1 MSRTIRQA
9 GVNARHLGG
18 GFVRTAN
25 GEAWQYM
32 VMPSQPSVSDAA
44 DWGER
49 LKAAR
54 PLTIIMPR
62 LADLT
67 PSIPLANRRA
77 LKSFYRPIHILAM
90 STPVRFEPSPTL
102 DGRNRR
108 LLAMEHRGDV
118 VHDRLTVIGVRLD
131 AGGGKG
137 RFLDRVVNLVVQAG
151 DQAAYG
157 EAPDDAFDTDRAVIS
172 EILRAGG
179 CVPPTDAQMNRAL
192 AWWVT
197 DRKPDPLEVMV
208 ERGHMHAFPDE
219 RTARLAEKL
228 RDTRVDCTTWSKRI
242 EIRGTWPMTVATL
255 GALPFDG
262 TSERDPRSAWAAR
275 LLASSDSGGQGA
287 VAISVRGLVEPGE
300 ISRDQIDKDKDKVL
314 EQAIKQATDGH
325 KANEGIAEEL
335 LAASDVYQKDG
346 RPWPT
351 LVDGHVQVAIPGIVD
366 RPSQVNYPGELNLN
380 QDNQNTA
387 WQDMQIGSEITYCP
401 SPVYWPTPILAFAG
415 LAGRSLAGEDMGEG
429 RKSDLPGALLGF
441 TEKDRQPVY
450 CSPFASR
457 YRHTPPAML
466 ITGRTGSGKASTL
479 DTKVPMPPQPRWP
492 HGGVATIG
500 DLQVGD
506 LLYADDGKAYPIS
519 YLSPI
524 RSDDL
529 YEIEFSDGQRLKAT
543 GEHQWRVWDFTSRK
557 GVRSDK
563 HRASL
568 DRQAAIRGAVEELDR
583 LKADV
588 GDATWTARECY
599 GAVEPI
605 LQKAGIGM
613 DCREQWV
620 YGVMRYMELE
630 PMRER
635 RRVAGKRQGRAWPAG
650 PLAEQVLDILE
661 HPLKG
666 GISPARAQRIA
677 LLRDAYESG
686 LEGEIGLKE
695 LTDIMGGTKAAR
707 DMVKETLKRVT
718 LKPSE
723 ADGENVILTSVW
735 RAADMLEGIA
745 RRIIWRYDED
755 GTEHYD
761 AQIATTREMLEAG
774 LTVNNGHANWAIPR
788 PKPVEGVHMDLPLD
802 PWCLG
807 AWLADGSKTDG
818 SFFSDPTN
826 GDLDHV
832 RRHLEEAGFEVHDA
846 AEAKRIRA
854 IGLRPLLRRMGLY
867 GDKHIPE
874 EYFNASVEQ
883 RLELVRG
890 LLDQDGTID
899 PRTHGIEFCQS
910 LDHKP
915 IVDGLVRLLRSLGV
929 IVHEPSRSQA
939 GYRDAD
945 GTYRRTQDRLR
956 VTFTTD
962 LPVFSLP
969 RKKALLPRETRE
981 TANWLYVRSIRR
993 VPDEPHRCLSIESPD
1008 HTYLVGGYIPTHNT
1022 RVLLHLAAQ
1031 WGRLPNPDDRKSTIP
1046 IVFFDP
1052 KPNSSDFGPF
1062 VKSMGGMLVRL
1073 DSPEAEGILD
1083 PVRCIPWT
1091 MKDMI
1096 VQTAVEML
1104 SQITGGRDA
1113 DRSRD
1118 LALTSII
1125 GYGLRHG
1132 ADCTGEAVRIAYKAH
1147 QEGGED
1153 ADRIDPLVDEI
1164 TPMLE
1169 RQATN
1174 SSMFKLIYGTRHGG
1188 AAARRI
1194 RRPDPAERRNHE
1206 HHQREGGRLRPV
1218 RHPALGGAHGRVG
1231 RVRVH
1236 HRPQR
1241 RARRRRGV
1249 VASGRQVR
1257 RQRRQPHGA
1266 SGPRPALHAGVRQ
1279 PEGHRVRRGRPAGL
1293 HGPRHRHGH
1302 GLQGGVLRHG
1312 VADRADLP
1320 PVRTARGRR
1329 DGRAHE
1335 PRPDAG
1341 LGVERAGPAESVRA
1355 VRPGHGRAGARLHRL
1370 LHRPGQD
1377 GHPRRDPHQR
1387 QADLGRNRMD
1397 HIGRLGYALLA
1408 VEAVVGAGTW
1418 IPGIA
1423 DAAVA
1428 LSLAIPAAYLAVV
1441 AAALIGRRWYGRRA
1455 TPPGRTSGSGRR
1467 SQA

>member
-1 MSRTIRQA
+1 
-9 GVNARHLGG
+9 
-18 GFVRTAN
+18 
-25 GEAWQYM
+25 
-32 VMPSQPSVSDAA
+32 
-44 DWGER
+44 
-49 LKAAR
+49 
-54 PLTIIMPR
+54 
-62 LADLT
+62 
-67 PSIPLANRRA
+67 
-77 LKSFYRPIHILAM
+77 
-90 STPVRFEPSPTL
+90 
-102 DGRNRR
+102 
-108 LLAMEHRGDV
+108 
-118 VHDRLTVIGVRLD
+118 
-131 AGGGKG
+131 
-137 RFLDRVVNLVVQAG
+137 
-151 DQAAYG
+151 
-157 EAPDDAFDTDRAVIS
+157 
-172 EILRAGG
+172 
-179 CVPPTDAQMNRAL
+179 
-192 AWWVT
+192 
-197 DRKPDPLEVMV
+197 
-208 ERGHMHAFPDE
+208 
-219 RTARLAEKL
+219 
-228 RDTRVDCTTWSKRI
+228 
-242 EIRGTWPMTVATL
+242 
-255 GALPFDG
+255 
-262 TSERDPRSAWAAR
+262 
-275 LLASSDSGGQGA
+275 
-287 VAISVRGLVEPGE
+287 
-300 ISRDQIDKDKDKVL
+300 
-314 EQAIKQATDGH
+314 
-325 KANEGIAEEL
+325 
-335 LAASDVYQKDG
+335 
-346 RPWPT
+346 
-351 LVDGHVQVAIPGIVD
+351 
-366 RPSQVNYPGELNLN
+366 
-380 QDNQNTA
+380 
-387 WQDMQIGSEITYCP
+387 
-401 SPVYWPTPILAFAG
+401 
-415 LAGRSLAGEDMGEG
+415 
-429 RKSDLPGALLGF
+429 
-441 TEKDRQPVY
+441 
-450 CSPFASR
+450 
-457 YRHTPPAML
+457 
-466 ITGRTGSGKASTL
+466 
-479 DTKVPMPPQPRWP
+479 MPPQPRWP

-563 HRASL
+563 HQASL

-745 RRIIWRYDED
+745 RRIMWRYDED

-945 GTYRRTQDRLR
+945 GTYHRTQDRLR

-969 RKKALLPRETRE
+969 RKKALLPRETRDGQL
-981 TANWLYVRSIRR
+981 AVRQVHPPRAGRAPPLPVHRVAGPHVPGRR
-993 VPDEPHRCLSIESPD
+993 LHPHAQHARPPASGRAMGPSAEPGRQEEHHPHR
-1008 HTYLVGGYIPTHNT
+1008 
-1022 RVLLHLAAQ
+1022 VL
-1031 WGRLPNPDDRKSTIP
+1031 R
-1046 IVFFDP
+1046 
-1052 KPNSSDFGPF
+1052 
-1062 VKSMGGMLVRL
+1062 
-1073 DSPEAEGILD
+1073 PEAEF
-1083 PVRCIPWT
+1083 V
-1091 MKDMI
+1091 
-1096 VQTAVEML
+1096 
-1104 SQITGGRDA
+1104 
-1113 DRSRD
+1113 
-1118 LALTSII
+1118 
-1125 GYGLRHG
+1125 
-1132 ADCTGEAVRIAYKAH
+1132 
-1147 QEGGED
+1147 
-1153 ADRIDPLVDEI
+1153 
-1164 TPMLE
+1164 
-1169 RQATN
+1169 
-1174 SSMFKLIYGTRHGG
+1174 
-1188 AAARRI
+1188 
-1194 RRPDPAERRNHE
+1194 
-1206 HHQREGGRLRPV
+1206 RLRPV
-1218 RHPALGGAHGRVG
+1218 RQIHGRHARPSGLPGG
-1231 RVRVH
+1231 R
-1236 HRPQR
+1236 
-1241 RARRRRGV
+1241 
-1249 VASGRQVR
+1249 
-1257 RQRRQPHGA
+1257 
-1266 SGPRPALHAGVRQ
+1266 
-1279 PEGHRVRRGRPAGL
+1279 
-1293 HGPRHRHGH
+1293 
-1302 GLQGGVLRHG
+1302 
-1312 VADRADLP
+1312 
-1320 PVRTARGRR
+1320 
-1329 DGRAHE
+1329 
-1335 PRPDAG
+1335 
-1341 LGVERAGPAESVRA
+1341 
-1355 VRPGHGRAGARLHRL
+1355 
-1370 LHRPGQD
+1370 
-1377 GHPRRDPHQR
+1377 GHPRPRAVHP
-1387 QADLGRNRMD
+1387 MD
-1397 HIGRLGYALLA
+1397 HEGHDRTDRRRDVEPDHGR
-1408 VEAVVGAGTW
+1408 
-1418 IPGIA
+1418 P
-1423 DAAVA
+1423 
-1428 LSLAIPAAYLAVV
+1428 
-1441 AAALIGRRWYGRRA
+1441 RRG
-1455 TPPGRTSGSGRR
+1455 PLP
-1467 SQA
+1467 